1 MTRSRRAAAAC
12 VLAIAGLVALVGC
25 TTPSPEP
32 TSSSSAPASPRPTPT
47 PTVAPKPVLDGT
59 AEQNQ
64 EFFDYTNRKLIDSG
78 TTLNGAAFIANLEAQ
93 GFSRAAMEVTP
104 DTTAI
109 GIAADNIVFSI
120 KFADSCLLG
129 QWGNIGYTSLVT
141 DIPSTGRCIIGTPR
155 PA

>member
-1 MTRSRRAAAAC
+1 MTRTRATVAC
-12 VLAIAGLVALVGC
+12 ALATASVLLLAGC
-25 TTPSPEP
+25 TAPSPGPTDSARPPASQQPTPTPSPELG
-32 TSSSSAPASPRPTPT
+32 
-47 PTVAPKPVLDGT
+47 PVLDGT

-64 EFFDYTNRKLIDSG
+64 AFFDLVNQELIESG
-78 TTLNGAAFIANLEAQ
+78 TTLNGAAFIGNLEAH
-93 GFSRAAMEVTP
+93 GYPRAAMEVTP

-120 KFADSCLLG
+120 RFADSCLLG